1 MHLLVSKFSGRARA
15 TFCALTVTASLTLAP
30 ALVAAASA
38 TDLPPAPI
46 SCSAAK
52 ALWTRAGHLQ
62 NAARLDALKA
72 AKRLAR
78 AKAQHQ
84 SSKRQAVL
92 KASAVKAAKHY
103 RSLVAS
109 TKLRHSRMGEICSA
123 ERSAVKAYRTG
134 KTLALLGLA
143 NGLDLSTIGADQLTA
158 LIEDLLPGVTEHLS
172 DGQLTALLNG
182 FNAAGALS
190 PTDVLG
196 LLGGAF
202 TPDQVTA
209 ILGGVA
215 SPELL
220 TSLLNSLVGQLSGMG
235 GGLPI
240 PGDLDLSAIL
250 ATVTGILGS
259 DGGLATLCG
268 LVPIPVLCG

>member
-1 MHLLVSKFSGRARA
+1 MHLPVRALWRRLPGALLALAVAAGATLV
-15 TFCALTVTASLTLAP
+15 P
-30 ALVAAASA
+30 ALAGSANA

-52 ALWTRAGHLQ
+52 ALWKKAGHLQ
-62 NAARLDALKA
+62 NEARLDALKA
-72 AKRLAR
+72 AKRLAH
-78 AKAQHQ
+78 AKARHE
-84 SSKRQAVL
+84 SANRQRVL
-92 KASAVKAAKHY
+92 RAAAVKAARHY

-109 TKLRHSRMGEICSA
+109 TKVRHTRMGQYCAAEQSA
-123 ERSAVKAYRTG
+123 AKAVGAGKA
-134 KTLALLGLA
+134 LALLGVA
-143 NGLDLSTIGADQLTA
+143 NGLDLSSINPDQLAA
-158 LIEDLLPGVTEHLS
+158 LLENLLPGVTDHLT
-172 DGQLTALLNG
+172 DGQLTGLLTG

-196 LLGGAF
+196 LLGGSF

-220 TSLLNSLVGQLSGMG
+220 TSLVDSLVGQLSGMG

-240 PGDLDLSAIL
+240 PDGLDVSAIL
-250 ATVTGILGS
+250 ATLTGILGS
-259 DGGLATLCG
+259 DGGLGTLCG